1 MQGGDEPAMTA
12 MGAPETPPEGPGG
25 RDAGGAAPTIAPGME
40 VVDVDGVPLGTVKAV
55 RAADFHLSRE
65 LERDVYVP
73 LRYVAET
80 EGKRVRLTLRLG
92 DVSVLDL
99 DTPPLL

>member
-1 MQGGDEPAMTA
+1 MSSRDSPG
-12 MGAPETPPEGPGG
+12 TPPEEPSTVGP
-25 RDAGGAAPTIAPGME
+25 APAIAPGME
-40 VVDVDGVPLGTVKAV
+40 VVDVGGVPLGTVKAV
-55 RAADFHLSRE
+55 RDADFHLSRE

-80 EGKRVRLTLRLG
+80 EGRRVRLTLRTG